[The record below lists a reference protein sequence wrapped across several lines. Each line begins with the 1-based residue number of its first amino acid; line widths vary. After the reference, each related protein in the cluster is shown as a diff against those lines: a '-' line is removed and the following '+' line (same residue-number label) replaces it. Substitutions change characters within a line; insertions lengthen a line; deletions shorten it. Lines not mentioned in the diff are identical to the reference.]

1 MKVVINISLKQGVL
15 DPEGR
20 AVETALGNLGF
31 TDASDIRMGRQITLD
46 IDAEDEARA
55 QHRAARMC
63 ESLLANTV
71 IEDYQIE
78 IESAE

>member
-1 MKVVINISLKQGVL
+1 MKVTINISLKQGVL

-31 TDASDIRMGRQITLD
+31 TDASQLRIGRQITLD
-46 IDAEDEARA
+46 IDAEDQARA

-78 IESAE
+78 VSEEE

>member
-46 IDAEDEARA
+46 IEAEDEARA

>member
-1 MKVVINISLKQGVL
+1 MKVTINISLKEGVL

-20 AVETALGNLGF
+20 AVEASLGNLGF
-31 TDASDIRMGRQITLD
+31 NEASEVRIGRQITLD
-46 IDAEDEARA
+46 IDAEDSARA
-55 QHRAARMC
+55 HHRAARMC

-78 IESAE
+78 VEDAE